1 MKNSLNKKTVVRIAE
16 NISSAYAE
24 FELERFVKLAST
36 GLGGLELKQRV
47 EHIIQALL
55 ATMPNEFQR
64 CVAILEQL
72 PELWQ
77 RGEDTDSF
85 QVFAAWPVIDFVAVK
100 GIDEPETA
108 MPLLANLTSMFSAEF
123 ALRAF
128 IDRYP
133 EDAMVFL
140 LACAQSN
147 NEHIRRMSSEACR
160 PRLPWGLQ
168 LKKLV
173 ENPASIFPI
182 LDTLLFDDSLYVRRS
197 VANNLND
204 IAKDHPGKV
213 IEWCEVALELI
224 CEDPQQVKDRQWLVN
239 HACRSLVKSGLPE
252 VFPLLGYK
260 ADVSKMK
267 ASLAIVNHD
276 ISMGEDLEFE
286 LALEVNRDKQKF
298 VVDFVIYH
306 QKANGKLT
314 PKVFK
319 LKNVDCKKSAVL
331 NFQKKHRFKVIT
343 TRRYYAGLHQLG
355 ILVNGIELAREDF
368 YLSL

>member
-1 MKNSLNKKTVVRIAE
+1 MKNSLNKKTVIRIAE

-24 FELERFVKLAST
+24 FESKRFVKLAST
-36 GLGGLELKQRV
+36 GLDGLELKQRV
-47 EHIIQALL
+47 EHIIQAML
-55 ATMPNEFQR
+55 ATMPADFQR
-64 CVAILEQL
+64 CVVILEQL

-77 RGEDTDSF
+77 RGEDTDSY
-85 QVFAAWPVIDFVAVK
+85 QVFAAWPVIDFVAIK
-100 GIDEPETA
+100 GIEEPEKA
-108 MPLLANLTSMFSAEF
+108 MQLLAALTSMFSAEF
-123 ALRAF
+123 AFRAF

-133 EDAMVFL
+133 KDAMVFL
-140 LACAQSN
+140 LSSAQSN
-147 NEHIRRMSSEACR
+147 SEHIRRMSSEACR

-173 ENPASIFPI
+173 EDPAPIFPI
-182 LDTLLFDDSLYVRRS
+182 LDALLFDDSLYVRRS

-204 IAKDHPGKV
+204 IAKDHPNKV
-213 IEWCEVALELI
+213 IAWCQTALEI
-224 CEDPQQVKDRQWLVN
+224 SCEDPQRVKDRQWLVN

-286 LALEVNRDKQKF
+286 LTLEVNRGKQKF
-298 VVDFVIYH
+298 VIDFVIYH

-319 LKNVDCKKSAVL
+319 LKNVDCKKSGVL
-331 NFQKKHRFKVIT
+331 TFQKKHGFKVIT
-343 TRRYYAGLHQLG
+343 TRRYHAGLHQLG
-355 ILVNGIELAREDF
+355 VLVNGIELARKDF
-368 YLSL
+368 HLSL